1 MDSASTS
8 QNLQW
13 YITPIATAETTRLE
27 AEDFDSMS
35 GIQTEDS
42 TESGENVG
50 WINDGDW
57 LRFDD
62 VNLSGIT
69 NMDARV
75 ASKFTG
81 GTVEVRTG
89 SATGTLIGSIDV
101 NNTGGDQNWTTLNTS
116 ISNASGTQDVYLVFT
131 GGNGYLFNVNW
142 IEFNTSSRSNKD
154 IIASAEVSDVIIYPN
169 PVSSTTTIEN
179 AANSILHV
187 YDINGSIVFTK
198 LISSDSEVIDLSVL
212 TTGLYYTEINGN
224 NTISVV
230 KLVKN

>member
-1 MDSASTS
+1 MVYNSNSYS
-8 QNLQW
+8 RN
-13 YITPIATAETTRLE
+13 TRLE

-35 GIQTEDS
+35 GIQTEAS
-42 TESGENVG
+42 SESGDNVG

-69 NMDARV
+69 NMDARI
-75 ASKFTG
+75 ACNFTG

-89 SATGTLIGSIDV
+89 SANGTLIGSINV
-101 NNTGGDQNWTTLNTS
+101 SNTGGNQNWTTLNTS

-142 IEFNTSSRSNKD
+142 VEFNTSSQSNKD
-154 IIASAEVSDVIIYPN
+154 IIASAEVTDVIIYPN
-169 PVSSTTTIEN
+169 PVISTTTIEN
-179 AANSILHV
+179 AANSIITI
-187 YDINGSIVFTK
+187 YDMNSSIILK
-198 LISSDSEVIDLSVL
+198 QSISSDSEILDLSL
-212 TTGLYYTEINGN
+212 LSTGIYFAEVKGKATSEI
-224 NTISVV
+224 I